1 MKTTAQRLSEV
12 FCRPKTEEEWKAL
25 GVNRHSFDGNH
36 DCVIYLGK
44 TLGWPVK
51 SAELNGY
58 TEIPVTH
65 FDDLTKDKIASWR
78 LEEDGIKCVGFSTDG
93 GSSMHGLNLTD
104 KASALMV
111 RFPID
116 GSHPVIRL
124 GQFDEEKFNQVT
136 FKGCK
141 TYTDLL
147 TLIKLIG

>member
-12 FCRPKTEEEWKAL
+12 FCRPKTEEEWNVL
-25 GVNRHSFDGNH
+25 
-36 DCVIYLGK
+36 I
-44 TLGWPVK
+44 
-51 SAELNGY
+51 GY
-58 TEIPVTH
+58 KPHKHATICKYSETFGAVESDHVSEGMTEIPVTH